1 MFTREDALK
10 AIAEKFPTETIR
22 QRDRHNGGYK
32 DVVWTPEKRLDH
44 SYIDLYEPFFDSLRE
59 GGSGLDENGAKNF
72 LRLVE
77 NNYKDENGLP
87 R

>member
-1 MFTREDALK
+1 MFTRKDAVK

-22 QRDRHNGGYK
+22 QRDRVNGGFK

-44 SYIDLYEPFFDSLRE
+44 FYISLHEPSLD
-59 GGSGLDENGAKNF
+59 GLKEDGPGVDEETAQHF
-72 LRLVE
+72 LRSVE
-77 NNYKDENGLP
+77 NSYKDAHGLP